1 MARHSGEYSFLGKS
15 PKELEEKK
23 LYRMMTKRTL
33 QENWETRI
41 FDIICLLRTFCR
53 NILRE

>member
-23 LYRMMTKRTL
+23 LYQMLTKRTL